1 MGRGC
6 ACDEV
11 DVKGLTWRREAARKE
26 RMRKVMDYR
35 AELSARP
42 PMQPSLHT
50 TYVAE
55 RGEEEG
61 RR

>member
-1 MGRGC
+1 M
-6 ACDEV
+6 E
-11 DVKGLTWRREAARKE
+11 EAARKE

-42 PMQPSLHT
+42 PMQPSFHT

-55 RGEEEG
+55 EG
-61 RR
+61 RRKEGAETFRCRKLP